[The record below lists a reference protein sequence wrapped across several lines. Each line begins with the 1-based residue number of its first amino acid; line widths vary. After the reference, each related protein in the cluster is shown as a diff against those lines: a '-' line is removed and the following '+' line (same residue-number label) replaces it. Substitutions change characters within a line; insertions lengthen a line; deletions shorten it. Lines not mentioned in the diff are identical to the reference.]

1 VLLHGVGESAV
12 GWRPVQQA
20 LSRAYDVIALDFPGF
35 GGSARLP
42 ANALPSA
49 VALADAVEREMDQRG
64 IGDFHVA
71 GYSLGARVALELATR
86 GRIRSVIAIAPD
98 GLGTPPERVYQAM
111 ALMAGRTMA
120 TLLAPVAT
128 LMTASGPGRSL
139 FFAMERSQPWKLTR
153 QDARQLLLNF
163 ASAPAYEETVLAT
176 MFDIP
181 TGLDRITCPVLIMQ
195 GTADPLIS
203 MQSPRFLTF
212 IPHAQF
218 RWLYGL
224 SHVPIS
230 DDPELVTRLMLDF
243 LTTTAEERVPRES
256 LPAPARRPARPGDVT
271 NTKPRLAAEGLA
283 TEPQPGRPA
292 VTGCKTK
299 VWTYDPGGVVAGDR
313 AETSIAGLM
322 LTAGTAIFWPRCSLS
337 GATEKARQRQ
347 QGWTGAAVGRACAI
361 GCRRR
366 GRRRRRWRELSAGD
380 DSYGLQGGVGRVG

>member
-1 VLLHGVGESAV
+1 MAPFRRLHCRGEIISYPAGTTSLVRHRAGVGEPLVLLHGVGESAV

-42 ANALPSA
+42 ADAQPSA
-49 VALADAVEREMDQRG
+49 VALADAVEREMDQLG

-71 GYSLGARVALELATR
+71 GYSLGARVSLELATR

-98 GLGTPPERVYQAM
+98 GLGTPLERVYQAT

-139 FFAMERSQPWKLTR
+139 FFAMERSRPWKLTR

-163 ASAPAYEETVLAT
+163 ANAPAYEETVLAT
-176 MFDIP
+176 MVDIP

-203 MQSPRFLTF
+203 MQSPRFLTL

-218 RWLYGL
+218 KWLYGL

-230 DDPELVTRLMLDF
+230 DDPKLITRLMLDF
-243 LTTTAEERVPRES
+243 LNTTAEGRVLRES
-256 LPAPARRPARPGDVT
+256 LPAPA
-271 NTKPRLAAEGLA
+271 
-283 TEPQPGRPA
+283 
-292 VTGCKTK
+292 
-299 VWTYDPGGVVAGDR
+299 
-313 AETSIAGLM
+313 
-322 LTAGTAIFWPRCSLS
+322 
-337 GATEKARQRQ
+337 
-347 QGWTGAAVGRACAI
+347 
-361 GCRRR
+361 
-366 GRRRRRWRELSAGD
+366 
-380 DSYGLQGGVGRVG
+380 